1 MTPQELFF
9 HAMGGREGLIDT
21 AVKTSSTGY
30 IQRRLVKAMEDYSIR
45 YDGTVR
51 DAGGA
56 VVQFL
61 YGEDGMDGS
70 RVEGTSLD
78 VLRMREGAFRSAF
91 KFELDDPGWAPAWL
105 PASTLEALRASVAAR
120 RALDAEYAQLCD
132 DLAVLRTVR
141 YGGGGGG
148 DGGGG
153 GGGGG
158 REVEGERAEKQGRK
172 TRRKKLTFFFF
183 SFSSSFS
190 FSFSF
195 SSSSSFSLSPSLP
208 QPLPPQ
214 LSSSSNQI
222 ANQFRLK
229 QKQEVLRSGDASVVL
244 PINLKRLIWNAQQ
257 AFGCGAGG
265 GGGSA
270 SGASAG
276 DGSKGSAASSSSAL
290 DPLDVV
296 KRVRDLCE
304 TRLRVVDGDDPLSA
318 EAQRNATLLTCCL
331 LRSTLAA
338 KRVLREH
345 RLSPDAFEWLVG
357 EIEAR
362 FFAAVAHPG
371 EVVGT
376 VAAQSIGEPT
386 TQMTLNTFHFAGVS
400 AKNVTLGVPR
410 LTEIINVSKSIK
422 TPSLSVYLA
431 GDAARDR
438 EAAKAVQCALE
449 HTTLRRVAAA
459 AEVHYD
465 PDPSTTVIDEDRE
478 FVAAYFEMPD
488 EELDVRRMSP
498 WLLRIELNREMMVDK
513 KLSMADVAERINAEF
528 EDELSC
534 IFNDDNADKLVLR
547 IRILSDEGAIDKDGF
562 AASVSDHDDG
572 ERSFCLGG
580 VGEFFG
586 GLVEGGRGERRS
598 WWRRRFESGRASG
611 GGKGPQPPGL
621 AADAAAASP
630 LAAIH
635 PLAGRPGSRRARG
648 PEAGGG
654 GGGFARVGGG
664 GGGDVAAAGGDCG
677 DGDCGEKAKKLT
689 TLPSAFPFFLLLLQQ
704 QQIHQQRSSRR
715 SRARSSPRSRSRA
728 SQTSKR
734 CLSARPSASSR
745 TRRPRAATP
754 KSRSGCSTP
763 KGSTCSRCCA
773 TRTSTPRAPSPTTWS
788 R

>member
-244 PINLKRLIWNAQQ
+244 PINLKRLIWNAQHQWISFTFQTAPNILFAAKSETKLDPNSLTLRLQPNEGITLRFNGKVPGAAMELRPVRMRFSPARAASICEAAQEFQ
-257 AFGCGAGG
+257 AAYPFGTVR
-265 GGGSA
+265 SP
-270 SGASAG
+270 SSSRPASA
-276 DGSKGSAASSSSAL
+276 
-290 DPLDVV
+290 
-296 KRVRDLCE
+296 
-304 TRLRVVDGDDPLSA
+304 
-318 EAQRNATLLTCCL
+318 ATG
-331 LRSTLAA
+331 A
-338 KRVLREH
+338 
-345 RLSPDAFEWLVG
+345 
-357 EIEAR
+357 
-362 FFAAVAHPG
+362 PG
-371 EVVGT
+371 W
-376 VAAQSIGEPT
+376 P
-386 TQMTLNTFHFAGVS
+386 
-400 AKNVTLGVPR
+400 
-410 LTEIINVSKSIK
+410 
-422 TPSLSVYLA
+422 
-431 GDAARDR
+431 
-438 EAAKAVQCALE
+438 
-449 HTTLRRVAAA
+449 
-459 AEVHYD
+459 
-465 PDPSTTVIDEDRE
+465 
-478 FVAAYFEMPD
+478 
-488 EELDVRRMSP
+488 
-498 WLLRIELNREMMVDK
+498 
-513 KLSMADVAERINAEF
+513 
-528 EDELSC
+528 
-534 IFNDDNADKLVLR
+534 
-547 IRILSDEGAIDKDGF
+547 
-562 AASVSDHDDG
+562 
-572 ERSFCLGG
+572 
-580 VGEFFG
+580 
-586 GLVEGGRGERRS
+586 
-598 WWRRRFESGRASG
+598 
-611 GGKGPQPPGL
+611 
-621 AADAAAASP
+621 
-630 LAAIH
+630 
-635 PLAGRPGSRRARG
+635 
-648 PEAGGG
+648 
-654 GGGFARVGGG
+654 
-664 GGGDVAAAGGDCG
+664 
-677 DGDCGEKAKKLT
+677 
-689 TLPSAFPFFLLLLQQ
+689 
-704 QQIHQQRSSRR
+704 
-715 SRARSSPRSRSRA
+715 
-728 SQTSKR
+728 
-734 CLSARPSASSR
+734 
-745 TRRPRAATP
+745 
-754 KSRSGCSTP
+754 
-763 KGSTCSRCCA
+763 
-773 TRTSTPRAPSPTTWS
+773 
-788 R
+788 